1 MRFHNSWD
9 ALADMDLI
17 FWWSHILRFFI
28 VLFAAATTAAALAT
42 GFTTDLGHFHMGW
55 MTGFFPPHR
64 GYSAY
69 VVTALLF
76 LAPQRW
82 LRGLAGVTLAL
93 SGARA
98 AWIGALAGW
107 GWSRGWRRPWLLGV
121 LLAAAVAG
129 GMLMKGKPQQNNDS
143 VRVMIWRAA
152 LHDIAKH
159 PRGTYPDGWCTAV
172 AGLEAS
178 KAHSDLLQVVLIYG
192 WAPGTLVVLLV
203 ALGLWRAPEGPWKDL
218 VVALTAQSV
227 IDNRL
232 HHSACA
238 ALYALAWLGA
248 WLERPP
254 SEPTA

>member
-1 MRFHNSWD
+1 MNC
-9 ALADMDLI
+9 LANISLAFWGACMIQLLI
-17 FWWSHILRFFI
+17 VFS
-28 VLFAAATTAAALAT
+28 AAVTAAAALGT
-42 GFTTDLGHFHMGW
+42 GFFSHPGEFHMGW

-76 LAPQRW
+76 LAPQPW
-82 LRGLAGVTLAL
+82 LRGAAGVVLLL

-98 AWIGALAGW
+98 AWIGVLAGW
-107 GWSRGWRRPWLLGV
+107 GWSHGWRRPWLLGV

-152 LHDIAKH
+152 LHDIAKN

-172 AGLEAS
+172 AGMEAS
-178 KAHSDLLQVVLIYG
+178 KAHSDALQGLVVYG
-192 WAPGTLVVLLV
+192 WALGGGAILLV
-203 ALGLWRAPEGPWKDL
+203 ALGLWRVPEGPWKDL
-218 VVALTAQSV
+218 LVALTAQSV

-232 HHSACA
+232 HHPACA
-238 ALYALAWLGA
+238 ALYALVWLGA
-248 WLERPP
+248 VLNARAPEGL
-254 SEPTA
+254 